1 MLSPIFCSWKPKRMC
16 DGFHHL
22 KLVLPLLPFGSAW
35 PRVAPKVQ
43 AVGDIVGNVVQ
54 VQHGGRAEDV
64 CFWLL
69 RLLLLPES
77 LDPDFP
83 FLPFT

>member
-1 MLSPIFCSWKPKRMC
+1 MC

-22 KLVLPLLPFGSAW
+22 KLVLPLLPFGGAW

-64 CFWLL
+64 CFRLL

>member
-1 MLSPIFCSWKPKRMC
+1 MC
-16 DGFHHL
+16 VGFYHL
-22 KLVLPLLPFGSAW
+22 NLILPLLPFGSAW

-54 VQHGGRAEDV
+54 IQHGGWAEDV
-64 CFWLL
+64 CFRLL
-69 RLLLLPES
+69 WLLLLPES

-83 FLPFT
+83 FLPFI